1 MPTVSGE
8 NGLVVTSD
16 SRRSSTVK
24 QLKPSAKT
32 RFNSKFPHINIFYH
46 TELTKSLLRNLYP
59 KDCPSC
65 NVSLSK
71 DVSTRE
77 NVIRCPKCKYQISRT
92 SGTPLEHLKIPLWTF
107 SYVLLEAI
115 HRFPLGLSASEIQ
128 RRLGISSRTSTL
140 LKRRLQVFLSDLIPS
155 IKDEMVKDIKKA
167 WRGKNLPEN
176 GDLRPFIEGKPV
188 VSVDTL
194 ALFSAS
200 QRANGFR
207 KRFKHKG
214 QTASIY
220 LSDAVAKQ
228 KGVYQI
234 GTLALTQAIKGGPV
248 IFDSIP
254 DQKQR
259 TVQPFLDYL
268 PKNTVTFGDEGF
280 PYLERNNVNYRQV
293 NHSLRAVD
301 SKRNVWGRNRWSTEA
316 GVNNQCAE
324 GNQRSIKYSF
334 LASYSYFKPSN
345 SILYLNEYSAL
356 KGIRVYGLEKL
367 NSKNLKLLRNVS
379 SRSRF
384 SIKSRRTDLK
394 PIKLLKSRKEL
405 LYDLPTPEK
414 RIHLDQSRSR
424 KRIDK
429 KFREI
434 LHENRF
440 FHLKQAHIDYL
451 DFMESGPKHRKIKE
465 RYYNSVA
472 YMLWNNIDLNSP
484 IHQKSYELLGKN
496 SQRPLLR
503 IAKRWAKLG
512 IAEVTQVIRKKSDP
526 IQYFIEK
533 HIPVLPDIL
542 YTFDRDEFL
551 KGKDDGNIEITVH
564 ETQIGAKSKYG
575 FNMRERRRLYGKV

>member
-1 MPTVSGE
+1 MRFPKIAFRAKKNWIRKSSRSIFVDNLENSQKGLKISSILRLFSLKSLQMAVTLSGYPFITFHKSQNASTHTFLRKVLGTDNLPTVSGE

-188 VSVDTL
+188 VSIDTL

-379 SRSRF
+379 SRSR
-384 SIKSRRTDLK
+384 LK
-394 PIKLLKSRKEL
+394 LKRCPTKALRKLAVHYWYLEIRPPI
-405 LYDLPTPEK
+405 
-414 RIHLDQSRSR
+414 
-424 KRIDK
+424 
-429 KFREI
+429 
-434 LHENRF
+434 F
-440 FHLKQAHIDYL
+440 F
-451 DFMESGPKHRKIKE
+451 
-465 RYYNSVA
+465 
-472 YMLWNNIDLNSP
+472 
-484 IHQKSYELLGKN
+484 
-496 SQRPLLR
+496 
-503 IAKRWAKLG
+503 
-512 IAEVTQVIRKKSDP
+512 
-526 IQYFIEK
+526 
-533 HIPVLPDIL
+533 
-542 YTFDRDEFL
+542 
-551 KGKDDGNIEITVH
+551 
-564 ETQIGAKSKYG
+564 
-575 FNMRERRRLYGKV
+575 